1 MTLLHNPVI
10 RGFAPDPSMVRVG
23 DWYYVATSSFEWFP
37 TIPLHRSRDLA
48 HWEYAGH
55 VEGAVPGNSLAGV
68 PDSGGIWAPSL
79 SWDGERFWVVYSIVR
94 SVGTPYFD
102 TDTYVSTATEA
113 AGTWTA
119 PRRIASHGFDPAL
132 FHDDEGRLWLL
143 NLQNDHRPGGRRFAG
158 IVLTELD
165 RETLAPV
172 GDTHLLLQHERLVEG
187 PKLVHKDGWYH
198 LVLAEG
204 GTGFE
209 HGVLVARSREITGPY
224 ELDDRPLLTSRDDPS
239 LPLQKAGHGELVQL
253 PNGSWV
259 LSHLTARPL
268 NTPDG
273 PRCPLGR
280 ETAIQPVTWDA
291 EGWPRLRHGGPHP
304 STEVDVSTHPRLE
317 GGAAASAHRGP
328 EAQIGTPA
336 HPALQTQLGAPA
348 HPGPQAQTGAP
359 AQPHP
364 AVRTAVPT
372 HPRPQDETAAPAPP
386 HPAIDAA
393 GPTHARPQ
401 TQMATPAPPGP
412 QTRIGAPAPAHPAV
426 QPGTP
431 THPRPEDE
439 TAAPTHP
446 QPAIDAA
453 APISPRPQT
462 QPVIPAPGPQ
472 AQTGPQT
479 HPWSQPQPQPGTP
492 THPGP
497 QAHPGTPAQPHPAI
511 QPAVP
516 PHPRSSE
523 QPALTNDPLHWPWS
537 TLRAAPDPSWVDAA
551 ARPGW
556 IRLRGRHGPESWWA
570 HSLLAQRIT
579 EHRAE
584 AEVTVEAR
592 PSTFTQAA
600 GLVLWYNT
608 ESYLALDLTWA
619 EPEGEEQ
626 RGQQW
631 RGGGGRT
638 VLSLVERDEGS
649 TRQVAVVDVPT
660 ESAFT
665 LGVTVEDG
673 VARFWRVDGAGPR
686 TPVGPELD
694 FTRLSDD
701 HGSKL
706 RFTGAMAGI
715 HAVDLVGAA
724 FTADFTGFRL
734 SCGQRSKFR
743 KSGGHEDPRSP
754 TSSRLHR
761 VNLG

>member
-55 VEGAVPGNSLAGV
+55 VEGAVPGDSLAGV

-102 TDTYVSTATEA
+102 TDTYVATAAFSTATEA
-113 AGTWTA
+113 AGEWTA

-132 FHDDEGRLWLL
+132 FHDGGRLWLL

-187 PKLVHKDGWYH
+187 PKLIHKDGWYH

-224 ELDDRPLLTSRDDPS
+224 ELDTRPLLTSRDDPS

-253 PNGSWV
+253 PDGSWV

-268 NTPDG
+268 NTPNG

-280 ETAIQPVTWDA
+280 ETAIQAVTWDP

-304 STEVDVSTHPRLE
+304 SLEVDVSTHPRVE
-317 GGAAASAHRGP
+317 G
-328 EAQIGTPA
+328 E
-336 HPALQTQLGAPA
+336 
-348 HPGPQAQTGAP
+348 
-359 AQPHP
+359 
-364 AVRTAVPT
+364 TAVST
-372 HPRPQDETAAPAPP
+372 
-386 HPAIDAA
+386 
-393 GPTHARPQ
+393 
-401 TQMATPAPPGP
+401 
-412 QTRIGAPAPAHPAV
+412 
-426 QPGTP
+426 
-431 THPRPEDE
+431 
-439 TAAPTHP
+439 
-446 QPAIDAA
+446 
-453 APISPRPQT
+453 
-462 QPVIPAPGPQ
+462 
-472 AQTGPQT
+472 
-479 HPWSQPQPQPGTP
+479 
-492 THPGP
+492 
-497 QAHPGTPAQPHPAI
+497 
-511 QPAVP
+511 
-516 PHPRSSE
+516 HPRSSK
-523 QPALTNDPLHWPWS
+523 QPAPSAGPLGWPWS

-584 AEVTVEAR
+584 AQVTVEAR
-592 PSTFTQAA
+592 PTTFTQAA

-631 RGGGGRT
+631 RDRGGRT

-649 TRQVAVVDVPT
+649 TRQVAVVDVHM

-665 LGVTVEDG
+665 IGVTVEDG
-673 VARFWRVDGAGPR
+673 VARFWSLGAHGVR

-734 SCGQRSKFR
+734 SCG
-743 KSGGHEDPRSP
+743 
-754 TSSRLHR
+754 
-761 VNLG
+761 

>member
-113 AGTWTA
+113 AGAWTA

-132 FHDDEGRLWLL
+132 FHDEGRLWLL

-224 ELDDRPLLTSRDDPS
+224 ELDSQPLLTSRDDPS

-253 PNGSWV
+253 PDGSWV

-280 ETAIQPVTWDA
+280 ETAIQAVTWNA

-304 STEVDVSTHPRLE
+304 STEVDVSTHPHWE
-317 GGAAASAHRGP
+317 GETTAPAHPGP
-328 EAQIGTPA
+328 EAQIGTPT
-336 HPALQTQLGAPA
+336 HPALQTQLGTPA
-348 HPGPQAQTGAP
+348 QPGPQAQTGAQTP
-359 AQPHP
+359 SQS
-364 AVRTAVPT
+364 
-372 HPRPQDETAAPAPP
+372 QDEPATPAPP
-386 HPAIDAA
+386 HPA
-393 GPTHARPQ
+393 
-401 TQMATPAPPGP
+401 
-412 QTRIGAPAPAHPAV
+412 V
-426 QPGTP
+426 QPSTP

-439 TAAPTHP
+439 TAAQAHPHPHPAIDTAAPTHP
-446 QPAIDAA
+446 
-453 APISPRPQT
+453 RPQPQSVT
-462 QPVIPAPGPQ
+462 PAHPGPQ
-472 AQTGPQT
+472 AQTSPQT
-479 HPWSQPQPQPGTP
+479 HPRPQPQPGTP
-492 THPGP
+492 THP
-497 QAHPGTPAQPHPAI
+497 
-511 QPAVP
+511 
-516 PHPRSSE
+516 RSSK
-523 QPALTNDPLHWPWS
+523 QLANSADPLGWPWS

-570 HSLLAQRIT
+570 HSLLARRIT

-592 PSTFTQAA
+592 PATFTQAA

-638 VLSLVERDEGS
+638 VLSLVEQDEGS
-649 TRQVAVVDVPT
+649 TRQVAVVDVHT

-665 LGVTVEDG
+665 IGVTVEDG
-673 VARFWRVDGAGPR
+673 VARFWSLDGDGVR
-686 TPVGPELD
+686 THVGPELD

-734 SCGQRSKFR
+734 SCG
-743 KSGGHEDPRSP
+743 
-754 TSSRLHR
+754 
-761 VNLG
+761 

>member
-10 RGFAPDPSMVRVG
+10 RGFSPDPSMVRVG

-37 TIPLHRSRDLA
+37 TIPLHRSPDLA

-55 VEGAVPGNSLAGV
+55 VEGAAPGNSLAGV

-102 TDTYVSTATEA
+102 TDTYVSTAAFRTATEA
-113 AGTWTA
+113 AGEWTA

-132 FHDDEGRLWLL
+132 FHGDEGRLWLL

-165 RETLAPV
+165 RQTLAPV

-187 PKLVHKDGWYH
+187 PKLVHKDGWYY

-239 LPLQKAGHGELVQL
+239 LPLQKSGHGELVQL
-253 PNGSWV
+253 PDGSWV

-280 ETAIQPVTWDA
+280 ETAIQALTWDT

-304 STEVDVSTHPRLE
+304 SIEVDVSTHQRVE
-317 GGAAASAHRGP
+317 GRAAAPAPPGP
-328 EAQIGTPA
+328 ENETAAPAHPGPEAQVGTPAHPGPQAQIGTPA
-336 HPALQTQLGAPA
+336 HPGSQTHPGNPAHPRPQAQAGTPA
-348 HPGPQAQTGAP
+348 HPGPQAQIGTP
-359 AQPHP
+359 AHPGPQTHPGNPAHPRPQAQVGTPVQPHP
-364 AVRTAVPT
+364 AVQTAVST
-372 HPRPQDETAAPAPP
+372 
-386 HPAIDAA
+386 
-393 GPTHARPQ
+393 
-401 TQMATPAPPGP
+401 
-412 QTRIGAPAPAHPAV
+412 
-426 QPGTP
+426 
-431 THPRPEDE
+431 
-439 TAAPTHP
+439 
-446 QPAIDAA
+446 
-453 APISPRPQT
+453 
-462 QPVIPAPGPQ
+462 
-472 AQTGPQT
+472 
-479 HPWSQPQPQPGTP
+479 
-492 THPGP
+492 
-497 QAHPGTPAQPHPAI
+497 
-511 QPAVP
+511 
-516 PHPRSSE
+516 HPRSSK
-523 QPALTNDPLHWPWS
+523 QPALPDDPLGWPWS

-649 TRQVAVVDVPT
+649 TRQVAVVDVQT

-673 VARFWRVDGAGPR
+673 VARFWSLGADGVR
-686 TPVGPELD
+686 TPVGPELN

-734 SCGQRSKFR
+734 SCG
-743 KSGGHEDPRSP
+743 
-754 TSSRLHR
+754 
-761 VNLG
+761 

>member
-23 DWYYVATSSFEWFP
+23 DRYYVATSSFEWFP

-55 VEGAVPGNSLAGV
+55 VEGAVPGDSLAGV

-102 TDTYVSTATEA
+102 TDTYVSTATET
-113 AGTWTA
+113 AGKWTA

-132 FHDDEGRLWLL
+132 FHDEGRLWLL

-172 GDTHLLLQHERLVEG
+172 GDAHLLLQHERLVEG
-187 PKLVHKDGWYH
+187 PKLIRRDGWYY

-253 PNGSWV
+253 PDDSWV
-259 LSHLTARPL
+259 LSHLAARPL
-268 NTPDG
+268 HTPDG

-280 ETAIQPVTWDA
+280 ETAIQAVTWNA
-291 EGWPRLRHGGPHP
+291 EGWPRMRHGGAHP
-304 STEVDVSTHPRLE
+304 AVEVDVPTQPRSVGEVDVPTQPRSVGEGTVPTHPHPEDE
-317 GGAAASAHRGP
+317 G
-328 EAQIGTPA
+328 T
-336 HPALQTQLGAPA
+336 
-348 HPGPQAQTGAP
+348 
-359 AQPHP
+359 
-364 AVRTAVPT
+364 VPT
-372 HPRPQDETAAPAPP
+372 HPRTETAVPTRPGGDVPAPP
-386 HPAIDAA
+386 RPAAEVDV
-393 GPTHARPQ
+393 PTDPYPSEQ
-401 TQMATPAPPGP
+401 LATPED
-412 QTRIGAPAPAHPAV
+412 
-426 QPGTP
+426 
-431 THPRPEDE
+431 PED
-439 TAAPTHP
+439 
-446 QPAIDAA
+446 
-453 APISPRPQT
+453 
-462 QPVIPAPGPQ
+462 
-472 AQTGPQT
+472 
-479 HPWSQPQPQPGTP
+479 
-492 THPGP
+492 
-497 QAHPGTPAQPHPAI
+497 
-511 QPAVP
+511 
-516 PHPRSSE
+516 
-523 QPALTNDPLHWPWS
+523 PLGWPWS
-537 TLRAAPDPSWVDAA
+537 SLRAAPDPSWADTAV
-551 ARPGW
+551 RPGW
-556 IRLRGRHGPESWWA
+556 IRLRGRHGPESRWA

-584 AEVTVEAR
+584 AQVVVEAR
-592 PSTFTQAA
+592 PRTFTHAA
-600 GLVLWYNT
+600 GLALWYNT

-631 RGGGGRT
+631 RGGGRT
-638 VLSLVERDEGS
+638 VLSLVERDEGN
-649 TRQVAVVDVPT
+649 TRQVAVLDADA

-665 LGVTVEDG
+665 LGVTVEEG
-673 VARFWRVDGAGPR
+673 VARFWYARGTDDTDDDRVR
-686 TPVGPELD
+686 TPVGPGLD
-694 FTRLSDD
+694 FSRLSDD

-715 HAVDLVGAA
+715 HAVDLVDAA
-724 FTADFTGFRL
+724 FTADFRGFRL
-734 SCGQRSKFR
+734 SCG
-743 KSGGHEDPRSP
+743 
-754 TSSRLHR
+754 
-761 VNLG
+761 